1 MQKNS
6 SLEYWGLFQGRLY
19 LTILDKVEFKKSMS
33 KYLLGYQ
40 LTRRKRR
47 KRVDL
52 KNHCETFRD
61 NNHQRLYKNTKLYND
76 IDWNPG
82 PQYT

>member
-1 MQKNS
+1 M
-6 SLEYWGLFQGRLY
+6 F
-19 LTILDKVEFKKSMS
+19 

-40 LTRRKRR
+40 LKRRKRR

-52 KNHCETFRD
+52 KNRETFRD
-61 NNHQRLYKNTKLYND
+61 NSHQSLYKNTKLYND

>member
-33 KYLLGYQ
+33 VEVFVGISAK
-40 LTRRKRR
+40 KE
-47 KRVDL
+47 K
-52 KNHCETFRD
+52 KKE
-61 NNHQRLYKNTKLYND
+61 KS
-76 IDWNPG
+76 
-82 PQYT
+82 

>member
-1 MQKNS
+1 M
-6 SLEYWGLFQGRLY
+6 F
-19 LTILDKVEFKKSMS
+19 

-40 LTRRKRR
+40 LKRRKRR

-52 KNHCETFRD
+52 KNRCETFRD
-61 NNHQRLYKNTKLYND
+61 NNHQSLYKNTKLYND